1 MNKFEGVKESLVR
14 CMITGDVMGKFYDVF
29 LDSHS
34 DIKPRFANTDFDA
47 QKRLLRQSVNLAIMF
62 ANDNPVGKKGIERIR
77 NSHRKARLNILP
89 ELYPYWKKSFIQVV
103 DEFDPEFSDELKKQW
118 DTVLQKTID
127 YVVDGYE
134 V

>member
-1 MNKFEGVKESLVR
+1 
-14 CMITGDVMGKFYDVF
+14 MITGDVMGKFYDVF

-47 QKRLLRQSVNLAIMF
+47 QKRLLRQSINLAIMF